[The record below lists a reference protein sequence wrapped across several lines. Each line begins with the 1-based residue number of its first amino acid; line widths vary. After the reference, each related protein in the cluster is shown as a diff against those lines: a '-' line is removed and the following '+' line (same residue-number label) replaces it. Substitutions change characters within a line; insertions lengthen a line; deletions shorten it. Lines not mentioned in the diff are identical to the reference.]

1 MPAIACDAMVARRT
15 FFVALL
21 MAVVFTPS
29 AASAQ
34 LPSSTPYAL
43 VLDLYRAGEARTAL
57 LNLAKLTSDQIASGK
72 DTLLKAVDSPIPAE
86 AERAAASMRIAA
98 LVHTERAIGLR
109 GGDDTPEWRHQIGV
123 ARAYA
128 EKLASRDR
136 GAGFPRTWWLL
147 VTAYLQ
153 GEFALATAKEFGEWA
168 QHSVGDDPELL
179 LAIGATQEMGWTE
192 HEANGDFPFN
202 GDLKDAERAYRH
214 ALAAQPDLVEARLRL
229 GRVLTLRGD
238 TRGAVRLLAEIGER
252 AEREYQYLARMFEG
266 DAFERM
272 GNDAEAERRYLAATA
287 LLPEAQAAHL
297 GLAQVRHKRGARAEA
312 AESVRATTQGK
323 TVTDTSEPWF
333 WYSRGLSRHTSRYLD
348 ELLAMVRP

>member
-1 MPAIACDAMVARRT
+1 MVARRT

-21 MAVVFTPS
+21 IAVVLTPW
-29 AASAQ
+29 ALSAQ
-34 LPSSTPYAL
+34 LPSSAPYSQ
-43 VLDLYRAGEARTAL
+43 VLDLYRAGEARAAL
-57 LNLAKLTSDQIASGK
+57 LKLATLTSDQIASGK
-72 DTLLKAVDSPIPAE
+72 DALLKASDSPIHAE

-98 LVHTERAIGLR
+98 LVHTESAIGLR
-109 GGDDTPEWRHQIGV
+109 GGDDTPEWRYQIGV

-136 GAGFPRTWWLL
+136 GAGFPRKWWLL

-153 GEFALATAKEFGEWA
+153 GEFALASAKEFEEWA
-168 QHSVGDDPELL
+168 HDSVGDDPELL
-179 LAIGATQEMGWTE
+179 LAIGATQEMGWTG
-192 HEANGDFPFN
+192 HEADADFPFN
-202 GDLKDAERAYRH
+202 GDLKEAERAYRH
-214 ALAAQPDLVEARLRL
+214 ALAVQPDLVEARLRL

-238 TRGAVRLLAEIGER
+238 TGGAVRLLAEIDER
-252 AEREYQYLARMFEG
+252 AEREYRYLARMFEG

-287 LLPEAQAAHL
+287 LLPEAQSAHL

-312 AESVRATTQGK
+312 AESVRATTQTK
-323 TVTDTSEPWF
+323 TVPDTSEPWF
-333 WYSRGLSRHTSRYLD
+333 RYSSGLARHTSRYLE

>member
-1 MPAIACDAMVARRT
+1 MVARRT

-21 MAVVFTPS
+21 MGVFTPWGL
-29 AASAQ
+29 SAQ
-34 LPSSTPYAL
+34 LASSTPYAQI
-43 VLDLYRAGEARTAL
+43 LDLYRAGETRAAL
-57 LNLAKLTSDQIASGK
+57 LDLAKLTSDQIAPGK
-72 DTLLKAVDSPIPAE
+72 DALLKAFDSRIPAE

-98 LVHTERAIGLR
+98 LVHTESAIGVR
-109 GGDDTPEWRHQIGV
+109 DGHDTPEWRYQIGV
-123 ARAYA
+123 ARTYV
-128 EKLASRDR
+128 EKLASRDS

-168 QHSVGDDPELL
+168 HHSVGDDPELL
-179 LAIGATQEMGWTE
+179 LAVGATQEMGWTG
-192 HEANGDFPFN
+192 HEADGNFPFN

-214 ALAAQPDLVEARLRL
+214 ALAAQPDLFEARLRL

-238 TRGAVRLLAEIGER
+238 TGGAVRLLAEIGES
-252 AEREYQYLARMFEG
+252 AEREHRYLARMFEG

-287 LLPEAQAAHL
+287 LLPEAQSAHL

-312 AESVRATTQGK
+312 AESLRATTHGK
-323 TVTDTSEPWF
+323 TAPDTSEPWF
-333 WYSRGLSRHTSRYLD
+333 RYSCGLSRHTSRYLE